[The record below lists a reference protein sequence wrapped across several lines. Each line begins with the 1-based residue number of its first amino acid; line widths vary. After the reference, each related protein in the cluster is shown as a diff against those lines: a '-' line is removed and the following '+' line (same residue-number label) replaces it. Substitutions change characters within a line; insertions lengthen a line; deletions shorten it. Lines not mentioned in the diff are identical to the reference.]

1 MRGQTTKTNLKK
13 FILAVMKINIM
24 RDTWAIK
31 SIDSNWVKNV
41 HRYKLLS
48 IWVSQKVR
56 TDRSR
61 VSDIPLHEQILEW
74 SFTRY
79 LVHSNWEYISKVNF
93 QILKILHM
101 PPDTLWYNLVS
112 CSQQTIN
119 QFNFKFLPKNSNVFA
134 LIQPSAL
141 FEII

>member
-13 FILAVMKINIM
+13 FILAVMKTNIM

-41 HRYKLLS
+41 PRCKLLS
-48 IWVSQKVR
+48 IWVIQKVR

-79 LVHSNWEYISKVNF
+79 LVHSDWEYISKVNF

-101 PPDTLWYNLVS
+101 PPDTLWHNLIS

-119 QFNFKFLPKNSNVFA
+119 QFNFKFLPKNSNFFTP
-134 LIQPSAL
+134 IQPSAL
-141 FEII
+141 SEII